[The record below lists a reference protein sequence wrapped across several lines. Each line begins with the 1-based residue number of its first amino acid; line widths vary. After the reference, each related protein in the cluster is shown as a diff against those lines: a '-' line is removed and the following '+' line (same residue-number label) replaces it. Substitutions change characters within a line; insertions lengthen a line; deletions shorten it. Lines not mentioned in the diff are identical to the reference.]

1 MKSTAQKIRKM
12 TDAGYKPK
20 EIYKKLGGR
29 ATINTIYTVRTNYKK
44 KKIPNLVLASPAPAT
59 KAAQNRDYAFD
70 LAVPDRPSLWM
81 RVKRWL
87 LGDSK

>member
-1 MKSTAQKIRKM
+1 MKPYSQKIREM

-20 EIYKKLGGR
+20 QIYKKLRG
-29 ATINTIYTVRTNYKK
+29 AVTIAHIYKVRHAHG
-44 KKIPNLVLASPAPAT
+44 LAA
-59 KAAQNRDYAFD
+59 KAEALAQPISQPSTGYAFD